1 MPKVIIEFNLPDE
14 QHEYDEVMKASN
26 YSHCLWSFDQEFL
39 RANTKHGIGTDVVN
53 AIMEELKYYN
63 DPEDTQECKYDRKTI
78 EIIAEATLD
87 HVRSVLYEYMNSN
100 NANPFN

>member
-39 RANTKHGIGTDVVN
+39 RANIKHGIAEYTVTDIMNIVN
-53 AIMEELKYYN
+53 SNEEVAFSRDQVEY
-63 DPEDTQECKYDRKTI
+63 
-78 EIIAEATLD
+78 IAEATFQYIRD
-87 HVRSVLYEYMNSN
+87 KLYEYMNSN